1 MKIECKSYFL
11 VWMKALLCL
20 LICFVL
26 TNCHDKQQASTKDLL
41 ADIKTQLDMND
52 SVDHRLSIDIDSMAK
67 VDNPDIFNVFHD
79 YGRQLHFTGQ
89 QAKAIEL
96 FASLA
101 YHYQSI
107 PSPSTDDYE
116 SLIKCYIPLGA
127 AFEELGLKNMAMD
140 YYMQGIEIAE
150 KHDLHLYRGML
161 LNNIGVIYF
170 GVNDY
175 KRAAEYFSEASTI
188 NLKYNHNHELFL
200 NYNNLAEVYL
210 KNNDLTKSM
219 DFSLKA
225 LQYLNEQKDSEM
237 YYMMH
242 TNIGIIYTLRKNYP
256 MAISYIK
263 NAIDHQQQQG
273 STTYLISSYLA
284 IADVYSGMNQNDS
297 AYLFLDKALFLAE
310 KTQNICLQSQALLSQ
325 SKVAKRQQDY
335 NKSLLLLEKADILKD
350 SVQRLDN
357 RKKMENWEKVYAL
370 EKLNSIDRSVISSW
384 NPEKIFYM
392 MAGIVAILTC
402 IIILLCLIYKHKDKT
417 LKHKELREQQLRQEQ
432 SERIAAEE
440 VKSKEMQE
448 EIDQRNRQLTTYTLE
463 KLRLNECLADISNEL
478 RQVLLEINPRSKEHK
493 ERLQGLLK
501 KLLHL
506 DARNDWEEF
515 QYYFEQ
521 VHPRFYEKLEAAF
534 PTLTVKEKRLCA
546 FISLGLSTKEIAAIT
561 FREVRSCESSRNR
574 LRKKMGVSPDTDL
587 TAFLRHLTH

>member
-1 MKIECKSYFL
+1 
-11 VWMKALLCL
+11 
-20 LICFVL
+20 
-26 TNCHDKQQASTKDLL
+26 
-41 ADIKTQLDMND
+41 
-52 SVDHRLSIDIDSMAK
+52 
-67 VDNPDIFNVFHD
+67 
-79 YGRQLHFTGQ
+79 
-89 QAKAIEL
+89 
-96 FASLA
+96 
-101 YHYQSI
+101 
-107 PSPSTDDYE
+107 
-116 SLIKCYIPLGA
+116 
-127 AFEELGLKNMAMD
+127 
-140 YYMQGIEIAE
+140 
-150 KHDLHLYRGML
+150 
-161 LNNIGVIYF
+161 
-170 GVNDY
+170 
-175 KRAAEYFSEASTI
+175 
-188 NLKYNHNHELFL
+188 
-200 NYNNLAEVYL
+200 
-210 KNNDLTKSM
+210 
-219 DFSLKA
+219 
-225 LQYLNEQKDSEM
+225 
-237 YYMMH
+237 
-242 TNIGIIYTLRKNYP
+242 
-256 MAISYIK
+256 
-263 NAIDHQQQQG
+263 
-273 STTYLISSYLA
+273 
-284 IADVYSGMNQNDS
+284 
-297 AYLFLDKALFLAE
+297 
-310 KTQNICLQSQALLSQ
+310 LQSQALLSQ

-370 EKLNSIDRSVISSW
+370 EKLNAIDRSVISSW

-402 IIILLCLIYKHKDKT
+402 IIILLYLIYKHKDKT